1 VPSSPGRQASHLLRR
16 TNKYGV
22 QRFRTFGAKVPAQF
36 GEHVSMG
43 AAIGLLS
50 VDTVTLASNHIDSWG
65 WVVAFG
71 GQQSKRSATNKGL
84 GNGSATPIVQE
95 RH

>member
-1 VPSSPGRQASHLLRR
+1 
-16 TNKYGV
+16 
-22 QRFRTFGAKVPAQF
+22 
-36 GEHVSMG
+36 MG